1 MTYNI
6 LDSNLRIKAGR
17 FKTLASAVRHAIENF
32 DQSKVWFV
40 EDGSGDIA
48 CIVHCDSA
56 WMPISSAEL
65 EEISGQANE

>member
-17 FKTLASAVRHAIENF
+17 FKTLVNAVRHAIENF
-32 DQSKVWFV
+32 DQSQVWFV

-48 CIVHCDSA
+48 CIAHCDSA
-56 WMPISSAEL
+56 WMPIPLGEF